1 MSPNFH
7 SWIILNGKWVLWS
20 ISFELSPIN
29 HAWKSSIGPCCITA
43 RDSAPAE
50 SKTVIFLHFCRLR
63 INVRLRDI
71 SFDWQWI
78 YFGYPYVRI
87 AWIIQLNFHPVQ
99 YLAEYVFKSNRNCV
113 RRDRDTMSFRWRTTR
128 DVFTLYSHSS
138 HPKCCTWVCQ
148 DRRCG
153 TLKLWKKPEGLKIE
167 HKKRNIKIH

>member
-50 SKTVIFLHFCRLR
+50 SKTLIFLHFCRLR

-128 DVFTLYSHSS
+128 GVLHCIYIHLTPNAVLGYVKIVSAELLNFERNQRDWKSS
-138 HPKCCTWVCQ
+138 I
-148 DRRCG
+148 
-153 TLKLWKKPEGLKIE
+153 KKGI
-167 HKKRNIKIH
+167 